1 MIDVESTSQ
10 FVFRAPE
17 SFVRETTQAARLSGL
32 SRSEYAR
39 RAIEEANA
47 RAMRGRIGEL
57 SRSLAAQTA
66 AESQALDGT
75 ASDGLPK

>member
-1 MIDVESTSQ
+1 METTSQ

-17 SFVRETTQAARLSGL
+17 SFVRETAEAARLSGL

-47 RAMRGRIGEL
+47 RAMQGRIATL
-57 SRSLAAQTA
+57 SRKLAAQTTSEA
-66 AESQALDGT
+66 DALDGS
-75 ASDGLPK
+75 APDGLQP

>member
-1 MIDVESTSQ
+1 METTSQ

-17 SFVRETTQAARLSGL
+17 SFVRETAEAARLSGL

-47 RAMRGRIGEL
+47 RAMQMRMAAL
-57 SRSLAAQTA
+57 SRRLAGQTA
-66 AESQALDGT
+66 DENEALDGS
-75 ASDGLPK
+75 APDGLSA

>member
-1 MIDVESTSQ
+1 METTSQ

-17 SFVRETTQAARLSGL
+17 SFVRETAEAARLSGL

-47 RAMRGRIGEL
+47 RAMQMRMAAL
-57 SRSLAAQTA
+57 SRRLAGQMAD
-66 AESQALDGT
+66 ENEALDGS
-75 ASDGLPK
+75 APDGLSA

>member
-1 MIDVESTSQ
+1 MEPTTQ

-17 SFVRETTQAARLSGL
+17 SFVRETDEAARLHGL

-47 RAMRGRIGEL
+47 RAMRERIAAL
-57 SRSLAAQTA
+57 SRRLAAQTA
-66 AESQALDGT
+66 TETEALDGST
-75 ASDGLPK
+75 PDGLPA

>member
-1 MIDVESTSQ
+1 MEPSSQ

-17 SFVRETTQAARLSGL
+17 SFVRETAEAARLSGL

-47 RAMRGRIGEL
+47 RAMQGRIAAL
-57 SRSLAAQTA
+57 SRKLAAQTT
-66 AESQALDGT
+66 AESDSLDG
-75 ASDGLPK
+75 SSPDGLMP